1 MSYVVSFCP
10 LFKDEKKTCMEIPQI
25 SILANNKD
33 IIIKCPCGYTDTISL
48 DKYLKSL
55 VIESCVGILLEPPEI
70 KDAAEKLKQAEEF
83 VNVYLEQLKNE
94 AIELKEKSDEVKA
107 AYEKCKEM
115 NHNVVYLIR
124 RFFSNLFRDNDNLVK
139 NIKNSCTF
147 NLTKCDYVNATS
159 KIDKIIDFF
168 NTFTIYQKIDNNDYL
183 FIDTKFKFPEHKDTV
198 NGLKKLKDGRIAFYS
213 FEKTIEILDPKNNYH
228 IDLVI
233 KGHPGGVLALD
244 QFDNGDLVSVSGQH
258 VMLWSITKDSYK
270 CLHTIPYG
278 EFKYLWFVAVCGDK
292 RIAVANDTVIHVYE
306 FNEGYVTTP
315 AKELTQHT
323 KIIKNLYYAKSKD
336 LLLSS
341 GEDGMLY
348 VWNMSTY
355 ELLAQF
361 GNCSCV
367 QLNAIQPIDE
377 DRVYANVFGEI
388 KVINLKTFRE
398 EKDNTIKEVGCV
410 LSYAI
415 LRHKNTLLLGGYY
428 SEMRVYKVDEKETND
443 FKSGCKDNIEKLCV
457 VDDHHIISLTKESNE
472 IKLWEY

>member
-25 SILANNKD
+25 SIFANNKD
-33 IIIKCPCGYTDTISL
+33 IIIKCPCGYTDTMAL

-115 NHNVVYLIR
+115 NHNVVFLIR

-323 KIIKNLYYAKSKD
+323 KIIKNLYYSKSKD

-341 GEDGMLY
+341 GEDDMLY

-377 DRVYANVFGEI
+377 DRVYANVFGSI

>member
-1 MSYVVSFCP
+1 M
-10 LFKDEKKTCMEIPQI
+10 
-25 SILANNKD
+25 
-33 IIIKCPCGYTDTISL
+33 
-48 DKYLKSL
+48 
-55 VIESCVGILLEPPEI
+55 IESCVGILLEPPEI

-94 AIELKEKSDEVKA
+94 AIKLKEKSDEVKA

-258 VMLWSITKDSYK
+258 VMLW
-270 CLHTIPYG
+270 
-278 EFKYLWFVAVCGDK
+278 
-292 RIAVANDTVIHVYE
+292 
-306 FNEGYVTTP
+306 
-315 AKELTQHT
+315 
-323 KIIKNLYYAKSKD
+323 
-336 LLLSS
+336 
-341 GEDGMLY
+341 
-348 VWNMSTY
+348 
-355 ELLAQF
+355 
-361 GNCSCV
+361 
-367 QLNAIQPIDE
+367 
-377 DRVYANVFGEI
+377 
-388 KVINLKTFRE
+388 
-398 EKDNTIKEVGCV
+398 
-410 LSYAI
+410 
-415 LRHKNTLLLGGYY
+415 
-428 SEMRVYKVDEKETND
+428 
-443 FKSGCKDNIEKLCV
+443 
-457 VDDHHIISLTKESNE
+457 
-472 IKLWEY
+472 

>member
-25 SILANNKD
+25 SILPNNKD
-33 IIIKCPCGYTDTISL
+33 IIIKCPCGYTDTMAL

-83 VNVYLEQLKNE
+83 VNVYLEQLKKE

-159 KIDKIIDFF
+159 KIDKIIEFF
-168 NTFTIYQKIDNNDYL
+168 NSFTIYQKIDNNDYL

-323 KIIKNLYYAKSKD
+323 KIIKNLYYSKSKD

-341 GEDGMLY
+341 GEDDMLY

-355 ELLAQF
+355 DLLAQF